1 MFRSPSFALILLT
14 SVASA
19 NPPRPLEPTSSL
31 QPLHVPKALPVEPD
45 IVVPPM
51 PAPVVPVLPPEK
63 VAALKL
69 LEKPAEGADYDLP
82 AIREAYF
89 KGLLTFKEIRKN
101 LEDGYTPSEAE
112 VVDSKLL
119 PYQNARIDVF
129 LTGTKLHGIGLEFSV
144 LSVDGQIRGIGLIS
158 SGDANKKKG
167 EATPA
172 QRWELYGVDKN
183 RRSKSFNDSWMP
195 YALMLSRP
203 GSKFYSETA
212 FHGTFSGANGYPR
225 SMGCLREITEG
236 YVKNGTEDSQA
247 VHDNWGYHRIVWN
260 ALIPAGIKEADHVE
274 NFLYGSWYDESEAHR
289 NIIREIRFKT
299 TIFTH
304 NAKSLEKVPGWR
316 EALEELYPKALIE
329 RTIKRTKKETGY
341 AEFRKGDPDTA
352 LDLQDLRDLYE
363 IERAGYRRPGYLTFA
378 NEREEIHYDRRH
390 LDWLKKAKR

>member
-1 MFRSPSFALILLT
+1 MFRFPSLALAFSLLA

-19 NPPRPLEPTSSL
+19 NPPRPLPTTTQP
-31 QPLHVPKALPVEPD
+31 QPLVVPRALPVEPE
-45 IVVPPM
+45 ILVPPV
-51 PAPVVPVLPPEK
+51 PTAPVVPPLPPER

-69 LEKPAEGADYDLP
+69 LEKPAEGADYDLD
-82 AIREAYF
+82 AIREAHV
-89 KGLLTFKEIRKN
+89 KGLLSGVEIRK
-101 LEDGYTPSEAE
+101 LMADGFTPSEAE

-119 PYQNARIDVF
+119 PYQSARIDVF
-129 LTGTKLHGIGLEFSV
+129 LTGTQLHGIGLEFSV
-144 LSVDGQIRGIGLIS
+144 VSVDGQIRGIGLIS

-172 QRWELYGVDKN
+172 QRWEVYGVDKN

-195 YALMLSRP
+195 YALMLSRF

-225 SMGCLREITEG
+225 SMGCLREVTED
-236 YVKNGTEDSQA
+236 YVKRGTEDAQA
-247 VHDNWGYHRIVWN
+247 KRKQWGYHRVRWN

-274 NFLYGSWYDESEAHR
+274 NFLYGSWYDESEADR

-316 EALEELYPKALIE
+316 EALEKLYPKKLIHSA
-329 RTIKRTKKETGY
+329 IKRGGY
-341 AEFRKGDPDTA
+341 SEFTKGDPDTA
-352 LDLQDLRDLYE
+352 LNLEDLRAVYE
-363 IERAGYRRPGYLTFA
+363 IERAGYRRPRYLTFE

-390 LDWLKKAKR
+390 LDWMKKVKR